1 MKHVDTI
8 DITEVRRLAWHESIS
23 HAERERLDHLLSYTT
38 DQHWYV
44 DTPPCGSVSHIQEVD
59 IRAMLESGNFARVTS
74 ESPMAY
80 AKLFSV
86 PEPDKNRR
94 RSILWPEAINARLR
108 GTYVS
113 HIGDCL
119 DACSLGTNRAVRVF
133 DLSSGFYQVPLA
145 DEVSS
150 SLAAEVSTGNESL
163 FLRPTR
169 LPMGITYAPDLLEL
183 IVKIV
188 AKVAIATTDPTVSL
202 HVHVDNIRFAGP
214 DKARV
219 DAVAE
224 QFRSLAQS
232 ISMSIKDEDP
242 STFLGANYDYAFP
255 GGVRVQPAE
264 KTSQKLRTLAD
275 ITLNSPLPM
284 WGAVREMFSRC
295 VYSARLL
302 RQPLAQYFDIVKY
315 IRRRSAAGLCAETC
329 TPIWK
334 SIISKWRTWVDSL
347 TDPHSWASHPSDD
360 KGPCPYILFT
370 DASLSGF
377 GAVLCDNFGSL
388 WAHAGKWDKVYS
400 PGDINTLEAQAVH
413 LAVIAFR
420 DQLREATAVQL
431 LVDNTSTKYALS
443 KGSAASFTLN
453 RCIRDALHALPASVP
468 ITVAYLDS
476 ASNPADAL
484 SRGRTYVGDYSS
496 ACGLVAVAGA
506 PARVRGAGRRC
517 TTSNSQNP

>member
-38 DQHWYV
+38 DQHWYA

-145 DEVSS
+145 DEVSL

-284 WGAVREMFSRC
+284 WGAVREMFS
-295 VYSARLL
+295 
-302 RQPLAQYFDIVKY
+302 
-315 IRRRSAAGLCAETC
+315 
-329 TPIWK
+329 
-334 SIISKWRTWVDSL
+334 
-347 TDPHSWASHPSDD
+347 
-360 KGPCPYILFT
+360 
-370 DASLSGF
+370 
-377 GAVLCDNFGSL
+377 
-388 WAHAGKWDKVYS
+388 
-400 PGDINTLEAQAVH
+400 
-413 LAVIAFR
+413 LAVYTAPGYYASPLHSTLTSSSTFAGG
-420 DQLREATAVQL
+420 QLRDFARRPARPYGKVLSPNGAPGWIHSQTRIRGRRTHLMTKDHAHIYYLRMHLSQASAPYCAITL
-431 LVDNTSTKYALS
+431 AAYGRMLVSGTRYTLRVTST
-443 KGSAASFTLN
+443 
-453 RCIRDALHALPASVP
+453 H
-468 ITVAYLDS
+468 
-476 ASNPADAL
+476 
-484 SRGRTYVGDYSS
+484 SRHKQYIW
-496 ACGLVAVAGA
+496 
-506 PARVRGAGRRC
+506 
-517 TTSNSQNP
+517 Q